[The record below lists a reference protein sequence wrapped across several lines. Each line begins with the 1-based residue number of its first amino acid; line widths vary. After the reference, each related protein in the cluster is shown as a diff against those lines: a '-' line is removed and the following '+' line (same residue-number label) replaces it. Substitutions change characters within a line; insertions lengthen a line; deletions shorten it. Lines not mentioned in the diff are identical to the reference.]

1 MRLLR
6 QRLEP
11 WGYLWPALISI
22 VVLSFFPIG
31 YSVYIAFTD
40 YDLYHFADYHFVGL
54 ANFLAIL
61 HGPYAQI
68 FFPTLIWTLGF
79 SIGTSLLNYAVGMVL
94 AIMLNN
100 RAMKGRSIFRTL
112 LIVPWA
118 LPSTI
123 TVLIW
128 QGLLNQSFGAV
139 DHVLTMIGLPA
150 VGWLVNPVWAKVAI
164 LLVNLWLGFPFFMVS
179 LLGGLQSLPQ
189 DVLEAAAIDGAS
201 RWSSFRLVTFPLL
214 WRFSLPLL
222 LGTFAFNFNN
232 FGTVYLL
239 TAGGPP
245 RATTAFAGTT
255 DVLSTVIYNMTLTYN
270 RYDIAAALGIIL
282 FLFVGGLTLLQLRLA
297 GGIGEV
303 DL

>member
-1 MRLLR
+1 MRSLR

-11 WGYLWPALISI
+11 WGYLWPALLSI
-22 VVLSFFPIG
+22 VLLSFFPIA
-31 YSVYIAFTD
+31 YSVYIAFTN
-40 YDLYHFADYHFVGL
+40 YDLYHFTDFHFVGL

-68 FFPTLIWTLGF
+68 FFPTLLWTLVF
-79 SIGTSLLNYAVGMVL
+79 AIGTSLLNYAVGMVL
-94 AIMLNN
+94 ALVLNN
-100 RAMKGRSIFRTL
+100 RRLKGRSIFRTL

-139 DHVLTMIGLPA
+139 DHVFSLLGLPS
-150 VGWLVNPVWAKVAI
+150 VGWLVNPLWAKVAV

-189 DVLEAAAIDGAS
+189 EVTEAAAMDGAS
-201 RWSSFRLVTFPLL
+201 RWASFRYITFPLL

-239 TAGGPP
+239 TGGGPP
-245 RATTAFAGTT
+245 RVTTAFAGTT

-270 RYDIAAALGIIL
+270 RYDIAAALGIVL
-282 FLFVGGLTLLQLRLA
+282 FIFVGGLTLLQLKLA

>member
-1 MRLLR
+1 MHSWRTR
-6 QRLEP
+6 FEP

-31 YSVYIAFTD
+31 YSVYIAFTN
-40 YDLYHFADYHFVGL
+40 YDLYHFMHYHFVGF
-54 ANFLAIL
+54 ANFVSIL
-61 HGPYAQI
+61 HGPYASI
-68 FFPTLIWTLGF
+68 FFPTLIWTLVF
-79 SIGTSLLNYAVGMVL
+79 SIGTTLLNYAVGMGL
-94 AIMLNN
+94 ALVLNN
-100 RAMKGRSIFRTL
+100 RATKARSVFRTL
-112 LIVPWA
+112 LIIPWA

-123 TVLIW
+123 TVLVW

-139 DHVLTMIGLPA
+139 DHVFTMLGLPA
-150 VGWLVNPVWAKVAI
+150 VGWLVNPLWAKVAI
-164 LLVNLWLGFPFFMVS
+164 LMVNLWLGFPFFMVA

-189 DVLEAAAIDGAS
+189 EVVEASAIDGAT
-201 RWSSFRLVTFPLL
+201 RWSSFRFITFPLL

-239 TAGGPP
+239 TGGGPP

-255 DVLSTVIYNMTLTYN
+255 DVLSTVIYNMTLTYS

-282 FLFVGGLTLLQLRLA
+282 FIFVGGLTLVQLKLA
-297 GGIGEV
+297 GGFGEV

>member
-1 MRLLR
+1 MRPLR

-11 WGYLWPALISI
+11 WGYLWPALLSI
-22 VVLSFFPIG
+22 VVLSFFPIA
-31 YSVYIAFTD
+31 YSVYIAFTN
-40 YDLYHFADYHFVGL
+40 YDLYHFTDFHFVGL

-68 FFPTLIWTLGF
+68 FFPTLLWTLVF
-79 SIGTSLLNYAVGMVL
+79 AIGTSLLNYAVGMVL
-94 AIMLNN
+94 ALVLNN
-100 RAMKGRSIFRTL
+100 HRLKGRSIFRTL
-112 LIVPWA
+112 LIIPWA

-139 DHVLTMIGLPA
+139 DHVFSLLGLPS
-150 VGWLVNPVWAKVAI
+150 VGWLVNPMWARVAI

-189 DVLEAAAIDGAS
+189 EVTEAAAIDGAS
-201 RWSSFRLVTFPLL
+201 RWSSFRYVTFPLL

-239 TAGGPP
+239 TGGGPP

-270 RYDIAAALGIIL
+270 RYDIAAALGIVL
-282 FLFVGGLTLLQLRLA
+282 FMFVGGLTLLQLKLA

>member
-1 MRLLR
+1 MRPLR

-11 WGYLWPALISI
+11 WGYLWPALLSI
-22 VVLSFFPIG
+22 VVLSFFPIA
-31 YSVYIAFTD
+31 YSVYIAFTN
-40 YDLYHFADYHFVGL
+40 YDLYHFTDFHFVGL

-68 FFPTLIWTLGF
+68 FFPTLLWTLVF
-79 SIGTSLLNYAVGMVL
+79 AIGTSLLNYAVGMVL
-94 AIMLNN
+94 ALVLNN
-100 RAMKGRSIFRTL
+100 HRLKGRSIFRTL
-112 LIVPWA
+112 LIIPWA

-139 DHVLTMIGLPA
+139 DHVFSLLGLPS
-150 VGWLVNPVWAKVAI
+150 VGWLVNPMWARVAI

-189 DVLEAAAIDGAS
+189 EVTEAAAIDGAS
-201 RWSSFRLVTFPLL
+201 RWSSFRYVTFPLL

-239 TAGGPP
+239 TGGGPP

-282 FLFVGGLTLLQLRLA
+282 FIFVGGLTLLQLKLA